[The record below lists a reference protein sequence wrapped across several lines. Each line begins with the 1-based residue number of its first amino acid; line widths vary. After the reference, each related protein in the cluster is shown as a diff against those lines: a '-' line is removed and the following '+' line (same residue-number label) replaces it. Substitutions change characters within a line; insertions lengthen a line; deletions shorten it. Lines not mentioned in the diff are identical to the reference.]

1 MKTITLIDK
10 YLKLLEQDVQLPD
23 EQLNQADATD
33 IETQP
38 VEQEVKPL
46 SSEGEKYL
54 VNLLVQ
60 AFAHTPTDQELN
72 IVDAI
77 NQEAGQSN
85 PKDVAE
91 TIEKL
96 LNNTSENFI
105 KTIDRID
112 KQ

>member
-1 MKTITLIDK
+1 MKTLKLIDN
-10 YLKLLEQDVQLPD
+10 YIKLLEQDVGADLQEP
-23 EQLNQADATD
+23 DATD
-33 IETQP
+33 VSTQP
-38 VEQEVKPL
+38 EEQEVRPL

-54 VNLLVQ
+54 VSLLVQ

-77 NQEAGQSN
+77 NQEAGETN

-96 LNNTSENFI
+96 LNNTREDFK
-105 KTIDRID
+105 KTIDTLD
-112 KQ
+112 KE